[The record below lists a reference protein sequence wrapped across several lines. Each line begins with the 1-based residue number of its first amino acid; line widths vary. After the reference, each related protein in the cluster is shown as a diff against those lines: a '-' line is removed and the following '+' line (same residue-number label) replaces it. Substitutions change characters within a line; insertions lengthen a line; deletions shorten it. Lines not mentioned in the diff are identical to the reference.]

1 MIYVKCLY
9 NTLYI
14 YFEILVFISDSIK
27 LSIHELIKTSRLCWY
42 NLSLVSY
49 AIFQHENKAEHIFS
63 YTTITVIIGK
73 MCNTDLF

>member
-1 MIYVKCLY
+1 MLNAYI
-9 NTLYI
+9 TLCI

-63 YTTITVIIGK
+63 YTCTTITVIIGK